1 MPRGYRGTGLDWLHV
16 TIWCKPSEWDKI
28 QYDWASSGKQTV
40 SQYVI
45 DRLMEYGE
53 KPVEKREKTL
63 VEKGGVRP
71 LCVPKDKWELVKQRA
86 EENGLNVSQYVLGI
100 LI

>member
-45 DRLMEYGE
+45 DKLMEYGE
-53 KPVEKREKTL
+53 KPVEKREKTKD
-63 VEKGGVRP
+63 KGFVKP
-71 LCVPKDKWELVKQRA
+71 LCVPRDKWELVKQRA
-86 EENGLNVSQYVLGI
+86 EKNGLKVSQYVLGI
-100 LI
+100 IL